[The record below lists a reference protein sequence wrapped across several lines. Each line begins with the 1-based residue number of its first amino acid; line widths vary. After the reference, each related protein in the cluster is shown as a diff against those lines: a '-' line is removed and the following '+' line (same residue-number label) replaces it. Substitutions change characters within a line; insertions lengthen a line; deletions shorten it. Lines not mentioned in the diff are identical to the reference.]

1 MKKGGGTE
9 EGLLT
14 KAPEEESLIPESTA
28 APADGSSSK
37 LSSSKASGASL
48 FKPEEEKAE
57 KPGNLLSHLS
67 DFLYQKLRFGNDEEP
82 VHILDEPTIDGIVR
96 YIKSG
101 KCKNIIA
108 MIGAGISTA
117 AGIPDFRSPNSGI
130 NSKLGKFNLPSPE
143 AIFEIGYFR
152 HKATHPSATLR
163 VSTELICNTDGLRE
177 GGCMRNPAPF
187 YALARQLFP
196 KNLKPTLSHCF
207 LRLLHQKGLLLR
219 LYTQN
224 IDCLERLA
232 GIPAEAIVEAHGTF
246 HTSHCLSCNCEYSL
260 DWLRDIVFFG
270 ERLPDR
276 FFDLS
281 EECEHVKSKKM
292 GITRRADK
300 SMPRCHCH
308 YITTITA
315 LPFLE
320 LITDDFARCDLLLI
334 VGTSL
339 QVQPFAGLV
348 DKVHNSIPRLLINL
362 EKCGQDNLVS
372 KILGLGCGLDFDS
385 EANFRDVALIGTC
398 DNGCREMADRLG
410 WKDDLMQL
418 IDQVEVTNA
427 EQMASQQESQH
438 SGISTVCA
446 RLNDGGRAPRS
457 KDSEKTSCDAAAI
470 SSLNA
475 L

>member
-1 MKKGGGTE
+1 MEKGAAE
-9 EGLLT
+9 ERLLPE
-14 KAPEEESLIPESTA
+14 APEEETSAPESTA
-28 APADGSSSK
+28 APACSSSK
-37 LSSSKASGASL
+37 PPSAKASGASPS
-48 FKPEEEKAE
+48 KPEEEKAE
-57 KPGNLLSHLS
+57 KPGDLLSHLS
-67 DFLYQKLRFGNDEEP
+67 DFLYQKLGLGNDEEP
-82 VHILDEPTIDGIVR
+82 VHVLDEPSIDGIVR

-130 NSKLGKFNLPSPE
+130 YSKLGKFNLPSPE

-152 HKATHPSATLR
+152 
-163 VSTELICNTDGLRE
+163 
-177 GGCMRNPAPF
+177 RNPAPF

-196 KNLKPTLSHCF
+196 KDLKPTLSHYF

-232 GIPAEAIVEAHGTF
+232 GIPAESIVEAHGTF
-246 HTSHCLSCNCEYSL
+246 HTSHCLSCNREYSL
-260 DWLRDIVFFG
+260 DWLRERIAAEPVPLCLDCNSPVKPDIVFFG
-270 ERLPDR
+270 ERLPSR

-281 EECEHVKSKKM
+281 EE
-292 GITRRADK
+292 
-300 SMPRCHCH
+300 
-308 YITTITA
+308 
-315 LPFLE
+315 
-320 LITDDFARCDLLLI
+320 DFARCDLLLI

-362 EKCGQDNLVS
+362 EKCGQDSLVS

-410 WKDDLMQL
+410 WKDDLMKL
-418 IDQVEVTNA
+418 IDQAEATNS
-427 EQMASQQESQH
+427 EETASQEKCQH
-438 SGISTVCA
+438 VE
-446 RLNDGGRAPRS
+446 AP
-457 KDSEKTSCDAAAI
+457 KK
-470 SSLNA
+470 
-475 L
+475 

>member
-130 NSKLGKFNLPSPE
+130 YSKLGKFNLPSPE

-152 HKATHPSATLR
+152 
-163 VSTELICNTDGLRE
+163 
-177 GGCMRNPAPF
+177 RNPAPF

-260 DWLRDIVFFG
+260 DWLRAEPARPNNLPQLAHCQILFRADIVFFG

-281 EECEHVKSKKM
+281 EE
-292 GITRRADK
+292 
-300 SMPRCHCH
+300 
-308 YITTITA
+308 
-315 LPFLE
+315 
-320 LITDDFARCDLLLI
+320 DFARCDLLLI

-438 SGISTVCA
+438 SAFYIQRTILVVK
-446 RLNDGGRAPRS
+446 LVPFNI
-457 KDSEKTSCDAAAI
+457 AAEGNLRN
-470 SSLNA
+470 SLCRTT
-475 L
+475 

>member
-152 HKATHPSATLR
+152 
-163 VSTELICNTDGLRE
+163 
-177 GGCMRNPAPF
+177 RNPAPF

-260 DWLRDIVFFG
+260 DWLRERIAAEAVPLCLNCNSPVKPDIVFFG

-281 EECEHVKSKKM
+281 EE
-292 GITRRADK
+292 
-300 SMPRCHCH
+300 
-308 YITTITA
+308 
-315 LPFLE
+315 
-320 LITDDFARCDLLLI
+320 DFARCDLLLI

-438 SGISTVCA
+438 SEVPKKSFPEVPKK
-446 RLNDGGRAPRS
+446 NES
-457 KDSEKTSCDAAAI
+457 Q
-470 SSLNA
+470 
-475 L
+475 

>member
-152 HKATHPSATLR
+152 
-163 VSTELICNTDGLRE
+163 
-177 GGCMRNPAPF
+177 RNPAPF

-196 KNLKPTLSHCF
+196 KNLK
-207 LRLLHQKGLLLR
+207 
-219 LYTQN
+219 N

-260 DWLRDIVFFG
+260 DWLREQIAAEAVPLCLNCNSPVKPDIVFFG

>member
-1 MKKGGGTE
+1 MAAYKRRLAQTE
-9 EGLLT
+9 VTSSSSGHCSQDVLSVLNATTPAAMVDPRSNLT
-14 KAPEEESLIPESTA
+14 DMRKAPVLKEVALKRACSRKAPEEESLIPESTA

-130 NSKLGKFNLPSPE
+130 YSKLGKFNLPSPE

-152 HKATHPSATLR
+152 
-163 VSTELICNTDGLRE
+163 
-177 GGCMRNPAPF
+177 RNPAPF

-196 KNLKPTLSHCF
+196 KNLK
-207 LRLLHQKGLLLR
+207 
-219 LYTQN
+219 N

-260 DWLRDIVFFG
+260 DWLRERIAAEAVPLCLNCNSPVKPDIVFFG

-281 EECEHVKSKKM
+281 EE
-292 GITRRADK
+292 
-300 SMPRCHCH
+300 
-308 YITTITA
+308 
-315 LPFLE
+315 
-320 LITDDFARCDLLLI
+320 DFARCDLLLI
-334 VGTSL
+334 VGTSI
-339 QVQPFAGLV
+339 AGAA
-348 DKVHNSIPRLLINL
+348 IRRT
-362 EKCGQDNLVS
+362 CGQ
-372 KILGLGCGLDFDS
+372 G
-385 EANFRDVALIGTC
+385 A
-398 DNGCREMADRLG
+398 
-410 WKDDLMQL
+410 QL
-418 IDQVEVTNA
+418 YSPSPD
-427 EQMASQQESQH
+427 
-438 SGISTVCA
+438 
-446 RLNDGGRAPRS
+446 
-457 KDSEKTSCDAAAI
+457 
-470 SSLNA
+470 
-475 L
+475 